1 MNTKPLPM
9 PHRGQKQRLAA
20 LCVGA
25 AMTLFAGLC
34 LAQAQ
39 PAPVAPKVLAQ
50 AAPDASAAPEWTQ
63 LSPAQQAALRPLA
76 GSWAGMPAAQKRK
89 WIKISENF
97 AANPP
102 AEKER
107 LHSNM
112 SEWAALTPQQ
122 RTQARLN
129 FAETRALTDGLTPEQ
144 RQTQWQAYQL
154 LSPEEK
160 KKLAASSRGLPSGA
174 AVAVRPAD
182 PINSSPPPQFGTG
195 QALSRLQ
202 ANPVQQRRI
211 AVPMAPASA
220 PGAAQKLRP

>member
-1 MNTKPLPM
+1 MNTKPLPLLRQSQ
-9 PHRGQKQRLAA
+9 PPRLAA

-25 AMTLFAGLC
+25 ALTLFTGLC

-39 PAPVAPKVLAQ
+39 PAPGAPLLLAQ
-50 AAPDASAAPEWTQ
+50 AAPDAGATPEWQ
-63 LSPAQQAALRPLA
+63 ELSPAQQAALRPLA
-76 GSWAGMPAAQKRK
+76 GSWAGMPPAQKRK
-89 WIKISENF
+89 WIRISQNF

-102 AEKER
+102 AEKEK
-107 LHSNM
+107 LHSHM
-112 SEWAALTPQQ
+112 TEWAALTPQQ

-160 KKLAASSRGLPSGA
+160 KRLAASSRGLPSGA

>member
-1 MNTKPLPM
+1 MRQSQPP
-9 PHRGQKQRLAA
+9 RLAA
-20 LCVGA
+20 LCAGA
-25 AMTLFAGLC
+25 VIALFTGLC

-39 PAPVAPKVLAQ
+39 PAPGARVALPQ
-50 AAPDASAAPEWTQ
+50 AAPDTGAAPEWQ
-63 LSPAQQAALRPLA
+63 ELSPAQQAALRPLA
-76 GSWAGMPAAQKRK
+76 GSWAGMPPAQKRK
-89 WIKISENF
+89 WIKISQNF

-107 LHSNM
+107 LHSHM
-112 SEWAALTPQQ
+112 GEWAALTPQQ

-129 FAETRALTDGLTPEQ
+129 FAENRALTDGLTPEQ

-160 KKLAASSRGLPSGA
+160 KRLAASSRGLPSGA
-174 AVAVRPAD
+174 AVAVKPAD
-182 PINSSPPPQFGTG
+182 PINSSPPPQFGTA

-211 AVPMAPASA
+211 AAPMVPASA
-220 PGAAQKLRP
+220 PGAVQKLRP